1 MNDGISASHEPTLPG
16 TPTPTPTPNANASSL
31 PWPAFMRVLRRL
43 SHNLRNYV
51 NTAELE
57 AAFAQEITDD
67 PEVRESL
74 TRLRRSLGKITD
86 ECEHLLTRVADPVA
100 ELIELSADELF
111 QAVRQDSERRLGSA
125 VPIMW
130 EWLDDAFASLYVDPN
145 LMCRIMRELLD
156 NAARYRL
163 PADRPIR
170 VRGEAKKT
178 TFELEII
185 EPKSGA
191 SEMDTWGSQPFTS
204 TEPGRYGLGTWAV
217 GRWASAIGA
226 TLDRWYDEEQR
237 ALVTRLILTSRTGPA
252 GN

>member
-1 MNDGISASHEPTLPG
+1 MNDGISASHEPILPG
-16 TPTPTPTPNANASSL
+16 TPPPTPNANAASL

-67 PEVRESL
+67 PEVLASL
-74 TRLRRSLGKITD
+74 TRLRRSLGKVTD
-86 ECEHLLTRVADPVA
+86 ECEHLLTRVADPMA

-111 QAVRQDSERRLGSA
+111 QAVRQESERRLGSA
-125 VPIMW
+125 VPIVW
-130 EWLDDAFASLYVDPN
+130 EWLDGASASLYVDPK

-156 NAARYRL
+156 NAARHRL

-170 VRGEAKKT
+170 VRAEAKKT

-185 EPKSGA
+185 EPKSA
-191 SEMDTWGSQPFTS
+191 APEMDTWGTQPFTS

-217 GRWASAIGA
+217 GRWASATGA
-226 TLDRWYDEEQR
+226 TLDRWFDEEQS
-237 ALVTRLILTSRTGPA
+237 ALVTRLTLTVRTGPA

>member
-1 MNDGISASHEPTLPG
+1 MNDGTPASPEPILPG
-16 TPTPTPTPNANASSL
+16 TPAPTPTPNANSSSL

-57 AAFAQEITDD
+57 AAFAQEIADD
-67 PEVRESL
+67 PEVRASL
-74 TRLRRSLGKITD
+74 TRLRRSLGKVTD
-86 ECEHLLTRVADPVA
+86 ECERLLTRVADPMV

-111 QAVRQDSERRLGSA
+111 QAIRQESERRLGSA

-130 EWLDDAFASLYVDPN
+130 EWLDGASASLDVDPD
-145 LMCRIMRELLD
+145 LMCRIVRELLD
-156 NAARYRL
+156 NATRYRL

-170 VRGEAKKT
+170 VRAGTKKAA
-178 TFELEII
+178 FELEVI
-185 EPKSGA
+185 EPKSA
-191 SEMDTWGSQPFTS
+191 APEMSTWGIQPFTS

-226 TLDRWYDEEQR
+226 KLDRRYDEEQS
-237 ALVTRLILTSRTGPA
+237 ALVTRLTLTSRTERA
-252 GN
+252 DS